1 MEVFNESRFKTEI
14 SRYRIECA
22 GRMRGKVLD
31 VGGGLGVYLP
41 YFGSKDVTV
50 LDINEEALRRL
61 NYDKKVLGDACHLPF
76 ENDVFDSIWAC
87 SVCLYITENIEEFIN
102 EASRVLKKDAGR
114 IIIELPNPD
123 SIWNKWKGM
132 LGLGTWMDDKDIKH
146 LYTVEELRK
155 YGEVTGE
162 VKFLPAFLDKAIRQ
176 KSKWW
181 HTLMLEIK
189 VGEEK

>member
-1 MEVFNESRFKTEI
+1 METFNENRFKTEI

-87 SVCLYITENIEEFIN
+87 GVCLYISEDIEEFIN

-123 SIWNKWKGM
+123 SVWNKWKGM

-162 VKFLPAFLDKAIRQ
+162 VKFLPAFLDKAIRK